1 MNKGCVGTA
10 LRLDL
15 LFLLLGEAIELGCRA
30 ECAIAFG
37 FVVLAHVS
45 GNASPKIG
53 FAGLSV
59 PNRTEPPRAPH
70 RTSLRSQ
77 RSQFMPLSRRAML
90 VGGTSV
96 LTIEGRSGERM
107 THIALLG
114 DSVIDNKAYV
124 GGAPDVAEQLRA
136 LVPDDWKVSR
146 LAVDGAVSSGVLG
159 QLESLPNSATHLV
172 ISAGG
177 NDALGESAI
186 LGGAARS
193 VGEVLLKLADIQDRF
208 RRNYT
213 TLLNAAAR
221 RKLPTAVCSVY
232 DPRFPDPARR
242 RIGALA
248 LSVINDVIT
257 REAFARQ
264 FTLIDL
270 RMMFDEDSDFANP
283 IEPSAKGGM
292 KLAEGIWRFAASQ
305 PQVVL

>member
-1 MNKGCVGTA
+1 
-10 LRLDL
+10 
-15 LFLLLGEAIELGCRA
+15 
-30 ECAIAFG
+30 
-37 FVVLAHVS
+37 
-45 GNASPKIG
+45 
-53 FAGLSV
+53 
-59 PNRTEPPRAPH
+59 
-70 RTSLRSQ
+70 
-77 RSQFMPLSRRAML
+77 ML